1 MRNRI
6 LALFCV
12 VAVLFGLL
20 SSGTVTAVNAPAKIF
35 ELDLS
40 AYKDVA
46 YETSADGYEVSIKPG
61 LKADGSAGGTI
72 KKESFVNKAGE
83 TVEYIK
89 MTETSNV
96 TGGIERAN
104 RVTVSGTGISKNIT
118 TEFWVKYTA
127 MGWRHFLGVMP
138 FDSSGNAIDAQGI
151 DLKTNTSTQLLFKG
165 AGDSSTK
172 GCVANNDK
180 WQHIVFTKE
189 YNADHTSAVSRYY
202 CNGVLVHTAT
212 KSVSDYKDETSGT
225 VYVGG
230 PGFNSSWTSGNT
242 YTIDSCA
249 LARLNVYSG
258 VLTETEVQKLYGDQ
272 RADFIEGGQAVVP
285 SVTGEL
291 AKVDYNTYSAG
302 TYTSAQL
309 TELDEK
315 ITYSK
320 TGIYN
325 VVNTIAGNA
334 LALAGKNASGQ
345 REASCNLALSNSV
358 TYGRIVTDVT
368 FKMNGSSAYRS
379 LFAIGGKKSDG
390 SSTTIKTIRYDGGK
404 FKYDDGSGRGITSA
418 ETDGFGFYQ
427 LAFELISPDELSDWK
442 LSVYD
447 KTSDSGVPL
456 CTITIAR
463 SALNEI
469 VSARTGYIYVGSDAQ
484 EEENITVKSA
494 KVNATAIGGLEEVG
508 KYDSASRSIE
518 LKFNTPVDIP
528 KGQISAV
535 SLSGYK
541 AYTKVSKGKT
551 NKELL
556 FSFPL
561 GLPEVGEYTLNLEK
575 IPYNNEK
582 LYFSEEI
589 IFEAEK
595 TKAALY
601 NVVIKNE
608 EGKTIDNL
616 DGALELNVSYDTMS
630 DAEGRVYLVKHDK
643 DGVVLNASTADIQAK
658 SLSAEIAGAEFFRIY
673 LWNENSLEPMS
684 LPLEIG
690 YSDDGERVVV
700 PLTVQGAFYN
710 DDDESINYMKGQTGI
725 KAKARLT
732 AGEPPENITAT
743 LKLTRDDENIYSK
756 TEDVIFDKAGN
767 ADVSVVLENIEPKS
781 GDILTFTIANGNF
794 VYLTKWMSFED
805 LSKIVDILLIAGQSN
820 AEGHMGNAKESI
832 KVEKDTVYLN
842 TMGNNTLATEG
853 IKGWAGSLGKTW
865 HDRTGHTVVVI
876 RAAKGGTGFADGNWV
891 TDGACY
897 KNAKTMYQ
905 AAIASV
911 QAKSGFEI
919 GECVYFWLQG
929 ENEQSANWTAEQYED
944 AFMTLHKGFTEDFG
958 TTAETKLTQCGIL
971 PVRSGNSTF
980 PANLI
985 STGVRA
991 AQYKMAAENEDIS
1004 IVSSATEYWNSD
1016 EGVSDWFEKTY
1027 DDKFYPSGDLP
1038 MIMYDVFM
1046 NDNVHYAQ
1054 LGYNELGIEA
1064 ANNMLDYIE
1073 GKNTC
1078 TGIAVMSSEGLK
1090 VYEDGADI
1098 HLSAKDSLISIY
1110 PLGTAKTVEY
1120 TLSGN
1125 IAADMTE
1132 YGVITPKK
1140 AFANIYTTL
1149 TVKTDGK
1156 KEMSLKLYSPIADD
1170 SISIASV
1177 RDNKKAI
1184 YTFITDDGYW
1194 DSTNFYQGEFERLGM
1209 SGTVALIPG
1218 QIEEGKANRGTW
1230 EEWETLLSKGNFT
1243 AANHTM
1249 NHVTNTYINNISG
1262 LTDTLL
1268 ETEINDSRE
1277 LIMDKLPGQR
1287 VLGLVLPGNW
1297 AASSIV
1303 KKAREQHSAI
1313 RSGSGNTALPIS
1325 NEDDLYALHFQTL
1338 QDETT
1343 VDTMNGWVDTS
1354 VSKGQWV
1361 IEMWHGVRDGEDAN
1375 PNSQGYSPDKK
1386 TATAHFEYISGL
1398 EDLWIASWDD
1408 GIAYN
1413 KERLRAKISM
1423 LSQTTTEMKIELK
1436 DDLDDKLFDVPLTVN
1451 IELPDGWTGAEV
1463 TQNGKVLSGKIV
1475 SGVLSVNIIP
1485 DSGAVTIRKS

>member
-1 MRNRI
+1 MRLRI
-6 LALFCV
+6 IAILCV
-12 VAVLFGLL
+12 VMMAFPSICFGEAFAA
-20 SSGTVTAVNAPAKIF
+20 TTTAKIF

-40 AYKDVA
+40 NYKDVS
-46 YETSADGYEVSIKPG
+46 YEASANGYNVAIKPG
-61 LKADGSAGGTI
+61 VKADGSAGGTI
-72 KKESFVNKAGE
+72 KKESFVNKAGK

-104 RVTVSGTGISKNIT
+104 RVTVSGADISGNIT

-127 MGWRHFLGVMP
+127 MGWRYFLGVMP
-138 FDSSGNAIDAQGI
+138 FDSEGNVIDVQGI
-151 DLKTNTSTQLLFKG
+151 DLKTNNSTQLLFKG

-189 YNADHTSAVSRYY
+189 YNADHTSAVSNYY
-202 CNGVLVHTAT
+202 CNGVLVQSVT

-230 PGFNSSWTSGNT
+230 PDVYSSWTGGNT
-242 YTIDSCA
+242 YTIDSCV
-249 LARLNVYSG
+249 LARLNIYSG
-258 VLTETEVQKLYGDQ
+258 VLTDTEVQKLYGDQ
-272 RADFIEGGQAVVP
+272 RADFIEASQAVVP

-291 AKVDYNTYSAG
+291 AKVDYNTYNAG
-302 TYTSAQL
+302 AYTSAQL
-309 TELDEK
+309 TEIDEK

-345 REASCNLALSNSV
+345 REASCNLTLSNSV

-368 FKMNGSSAYRS
+368 FKMTGSSAYRS

-427 LAFELISPDELSDWK
+427 LSFELISPDEFSDWK
-442 LSVYD
+442 LAVYD
-447 KTSDSGVPL
+447 KTSESGTPL
-456 CTITIAR
+456 CTITLAR

-469 VSARTGYIYVGSDAQ
+469 TSTRTGYIYVGSDVQ
-484 EEENITVKSA
+484 EEENIIVKSA
-494 KVNATAIGGLEEVG
+494 RVNATAIGGLEETS
-508 KYDSASRSIE
+508 KYDSVSRSIK
-518 LKFNTPVDIP
+518 LKFNTSVDIP
-528 KGQISAV
+528 KGQINAV

-541 AYTKVSKGKT
+541 AYTKISEGET
-551 NKELL
+551 DKELV

-561 GLPEVGEYTLNLEK
+561 GLPEDGKYTLNLEK
-575 IPYNNEK
+575 IPYKDEN
-582 LYFSEEI
+582 LCFSEEI

-595 TKAALY
+595 TKASLY
-601 NVVIKNE
+601 NVVFKNE
-608 EGKTIDNL
+608 EGKIIDNL
-616 DGALELNVSYDTMS
+616 DGALELNISYEALNNT
-630 DAEGRVYLVKHDK
+630 EGRIYLVKYNEE
-643 DGVVLNASTADIQAK
+643 GVVLNVSTTDIQDK
-658 SLSAEIAGAEFFRIY
+658 NLSAEISGAELFKLYI
-673 LWNENSLEPMS
+673 WNENNIEPMS

-690 YSDDGERVVV
+690 YSNEGEKAVA

-710 DDDESINYMKGQTGI
+710 ADDENINYMKGQTGI

-743 LKLTRDDENIYSK
+743 LKLTRGSENIYAK

-767 ADVSVVLENIEPKS
+767 ADVSIALEGIEPKS
-781 GDILTFTIANGNF
+781 GDILTFTIANGDF

-805 LSKIVDILLIAGQSN
+805 LSKTVDILLIAGQSN

-891 TDGACY
+891 TDGTCY

-905 AAIASV
+905 AAISSV
-911 QAKSGFEI
+911 QSKSGFEI

-929 ENEQSANWTAEQYED
+929 ENENSAGWTAEQYED

-991 AQYKMAAENEDIS
+991 AQYKMAAENDDIS

-1016 EGVSDWFEKTY
+1016 EGVSAWFEKTY
-1027 DDKFYPSGDLP
+1027 GNKFYPSGDLP
-1038 MIMYDVFM
+1038 KVMYNVFM

-1064 ANNMLDYIE
+1064 ANNMLDHLE
-1073 GKNTC
+1073 DKNTC
-1078 TGIAVMSSEGLK
+1078 TGISVMSPDGLK
-1090 VYEDGADI
+1090 VYKDGADI
-1098 HLSAKDSLISIY
+1098 SLSAKDSLISIY

-1120 TLSGN
+1120 TLSDN
-1125 IAADMTE
+1125 IAAKMTE
-1132 YGVITPKK
+1132 DGVIAPQK
-1140 AFANIYTTL
+1140 AFANSYTTL
-1149 TVKTDGK
+1149 TVKTDNG
-1156 KEMSLKLYSPIADD
+1156 KEMSFKLYSPVADD

-1177 RDNKKAI
+1177 KDNKKAI

-1194 DSTNFYQGEFERLGM
+1194 DSTNFYQSEFERLGM

-1230 EEWETLLSKGNFT
+1230 ADWKTLLAKGNFT

-1249 NHVTNTYINNISG
+1249 NHVTNTYINNMSG
-1262 LTDTLL
+1262 LTDALL

-1277 LIMDKLPGQR
+1277 LIIDKIPGQR

-1297 AASSIV
+1297 TSTSIV
-1303 KKAREQHSAI
+1303 EKAKEQHYAI
-1313 RSGSGNTALPIS
+1313 RSGSGNTTLPIS
-1325 NEDDLYALHFQTL
+1325 NEEDLYALHFQTL

-1343 VDTMNGWVDTS
+1343 ADTMNNWVDTAIA
-1354 VSKGQWV
+1354 KGQWV
-1361 IEMWHGVRDGEDAN
+1361 IEMWHGVRDGEDTN

-1386 TATAHFEYISGL
+1386 TATAHFEYVSKL
-1398 EDLWIASWDD
+1398 DDLWIASWDD

-1413 KERLRAKISM
+1413 KERLHAKVSM
-1423 LSQTTTEMKIELK
+1423 LSQTATEMKIEIK
-1436 DDLDDKLFDVPLTVN
+1436 DDLDDALFNVPLTVN
-1451 IELPDGWTGAEV
+1451 IELPDGWTGAEIV
-1463 TQNGKVLSGKIV
+1463 QNGESLKSSIV

-1485 DSGAVTIRKS
+1485 DSGAIIIKKI